1 MGHSAPSPLEPI
13 VARISRLMAEM
24 ESHAFQQEGF
34 AELSMRQVFYLET
47 IAQLEQPS
55 FSQLAQATGVTRP
68 SATAIVARLI
78 DKGLVCK
85 VQDKTDRR
93 SFHIHLTEKGR
104 AFSQA
109 HAALHQRLAL
119 ALTAHL
125 TPAEAEQLTALLN
138 KAILQTEA

>member
-1 MGHSAPSPLEPI
+1 MDRQTPPLEQI

-24 ESHAFQQEGF
+24 EAHAFQQEGF

-47 IAQLEQPS
+47 IAQLGQPS

-78 DKGLVCK
+78 DKGLVGK
-85 VQDKTDRR
+85 VQDETDRR

-104 AFSQA
+104 AFSQT
-109 HAALHQRLAL
+109 HAAMHQHLAQ
-119 ALTAHL
+119 ALTVHL
-125 TPAEAEQLTALLN
+125 SPAEIEQLTILLSKALL
-138 KAILQTEA
+138 KIDD

>member
-1 MGHSAPSPLEPI
+1 
-13 VARISRLMAEM
+13 
-24 ESHAFQQEGF
+24 
-34 AELSMRQVFYLET
+34 MRQVFYLET